1 MKITK
6 KNIMIVAVIL
16 IVAGIFLS
24 FGALASMDFDFNKLN
39 TRSFVT
45 NTYSVDEEFT
55 NISVEGAECDIR
67 LLPSEDASCRVVC
80 NEGDKISHSV
90 TVKDNTV
97 TIDRTDNRKWWER
110 IGIYWG
116 KMEIAVYLPQTEYES
131 LYALSLSGT
140 IDISEDFSFAEAEIY
155 NTSGDV
161 EFLASVKN
169 NLKIKTVSGEVYVA
183 DTSPQNLNVQ
193 STSGE
198 VHVAD
203 TSPKSLNVQSTS
215 GEVTLN
221 SVKVQSV
228 LKAKT
233 VSGDINLRSCDADSL
248 SLKSTSGEISGTLCT
263 KKKFITDTV
272 SGDVDVPKSKSGG
285 KCEIKTTSGD
295 IEFTIE

>member
-6 KNIMIVAVIL
+6 KNIMIIAVVL

-39 TRSFVT
+39 TLSFVT

-80 NEGDKISHSV
+80 NESDRISHSV
-90 TVKDNTV
+90 TVKDNTL

-110 IGIYWG
+110 IGIYLG
-116 KMEIAVYLPQTEYES
+116 KMEIAVYLPQTEYEA

-169 NLKIKTVSGEVYVA
+169 DLKIKTVSGEVY
-183 DTSPQNLNVQ
+183 
-193 STSGE
+193 
-198 VHVAD
+198 VAD

-215 GEVTLN
+215 GEVTIT

-248 SLKSTSGEISGTLCT
+248 LLKSTSGEISGTLCT

-285 KCEIKTTSGD
+285 KCEIETTSGD